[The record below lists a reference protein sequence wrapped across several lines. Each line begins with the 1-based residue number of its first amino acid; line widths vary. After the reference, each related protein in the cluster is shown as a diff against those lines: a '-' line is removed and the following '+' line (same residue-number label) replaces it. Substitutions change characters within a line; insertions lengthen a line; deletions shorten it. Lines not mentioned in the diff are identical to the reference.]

1 MSFSTSMTRLITV
14 LTLGGAA
21 ALSVQFSVQAQ
32 ETTTPATPR
41 ADQREAKQQARIAQ
55 GAASGT
61 LTAREAQRLEREQGR
76 INQAEANAKA
86 DGTVTKHERRRL
98 HRMQDA
104 ASKDIHHAKHNAR
117 GASAPGN

>member
-14 LTLGGAA
+14 LALGSAA
-21 ALSVQFSVQAQ
+21 ALSAQAQ
-32 ETTTPATPR
+32 DSATPATPR

-61 LTAREAQRLEREQGR
+61 LTARETRRLEREQNR
-76 INQAEANAKA
+76 INQAEANAKS

-104 ASKDIHHAKHNAR
+104 ASKDIHHAKHNDKS
-117 GASAPGN
+117 ASAPGN